1 MANYSFLLF
10 LYAYFIV
17 KSLVTIANDANRN
30 LHIVYMGSLPKYNY
44 SPTSHHLS
52 MLQQTTNHN
61 DATIHMVRSY
71 HKSFNGFAAMI
82 TNQER
87 EKLKKMEGVVSVFPS
102 KSLKLHTT
110 RSWDFMGFKESI
122 HRNKT
127 GESDVII
134 GVIDTGIWP
143 ESESFNDHGFGPIPK
158 KWKGA
163 CKGGKNFRCN
173 KKIIGAR
180 YYLKDQP
187 STRDIVGHG
196 SHTASIAAGN
206 KVVGASFYGIAE
218 GAARGGVPSARIAA
232 YSVCSE
238 QGCTDDAILAAF
250 DDAIA
255 DGVDLI
261 TISIGADEQMSFDK
275 DIIAIGSF
283 HAMEKGILTIH
294 SAGNNGPNIVTFSVS
309 PWLFTVAA
317 TTMDRRLIDNVLLG
331 NGLMIS
337 GKSIN
342 GFASNGTKI
351 PLIHGKFASSPTCPS
366 EKDAEFC
373 FCLDPKRIK
382 GKIVLCRTSFG
393 YSAGLELGAFGS
405 IAISYEYEAQV
416 VSYPAV
422 GIDPEVYDVVLSYA
436 NSTTTPSAEILS
448 SAGFINNSAPIVA
461 EFSSVG
467 PNMQIKE
474 IMKPDISAPGI
485 EILAAYSPLAP
496 PSPDKRDK
504 RSVKYNILSG
514 TSMSCPHVAGA
525 AAYVKT
531 FHPDWSPAAI
541 KSSLM
546 TTAKPMNGSE
556 LAEFSYGSGFLDPV
570 RAINPGLVFDASK
583 DDYVNLLCRIGY
595 DTMEVRKISGDKS
608 VCSSSS
614 LPMAKDFNYPAIVAE
629 IEPMKP
635 FMINFTR
642 TVTNVGFAN
651 STYKA
656 YIQQHSG
663 INITVVPNI
672 LKFKCLK
679 EKQSFV
685 VHVVGEKFSDFS
697 LVSSSL
703 SWTDGTHSV
712 RCPLILRVIK
722 VGA

>member
-1 MANYSFLLF
+1 MGKYNFLLF
-10 LYAYFIV
+10 LYAYFIM
-17 KSLVTIANDANRN
+17 KSLVSSADDADRN
-30 LHIVYMGSLPKYNY
+30 LHIVYMGSLPKHNY

-52 MLQQTTNHN
+52 MLQQITNDN
-61 DATIHMVRSY
+61 DATNHMVRSY
-71 HKSFNGFAAMI
+71 YKSFNGFAAMI

-102 KSLKLHTT
+102 KSLKPQTT

-122 HRNKT
+122 QRNKT
-127 GESDVII
+127 AESDVII

-143 ESESFNDHGFGPIPK
+143 ESESFNDRGFGPIPK

-173 KKIIGAR
+173 NKIIGAR

-187 STRDIVGHG
+187 SARDIIGHG
-196 SHTASIAAGN
+196 THTASVAAGN
-206 KVVGASFYGIAE
+206 KVVGASFNGIAE
-218 GAARGGVPSARIAA
+218 GVARGGVPSARIAA
-232 YSVCSE
+232 YNVCNEE
-238 QGCTDDAILAAF
+238 QGCRPDAILAAF

-261 TISIGADEQMSFDK
+261 TISIGQPAQMTFDK
-275 DIIAIGSF
+275 DTIAIGSF
-283 HAMEKGILTIH
+283 HAMKKGILTIN
-294 SAGNNGPNIVTFSVS
+294 STGNDGPNNATSSVS

-317 TTMDRRLIDNVLLG
+317 TTMDRRNIDNVLLG
-331 NGLMIS
+331 NGLMPS

-342 GFASNGTKI
+342 GSASN
-351 PLIHGKFASSPTCPS
+351 
-366 EKDAEFC
+366 
-373 FCLDPKRIK
+373 
-382 GKIVLCRTSFG
+382 
-393 YSAGLELGAFGS
+393 
-405 IAISYEYEAQV
+405 
-416 VSYPAV
+416 
-422 GIDPEVYDVVLSYA
+422 
-436 NSTTTPSAEILS
+436 SAEILS

-467 PNMQIKE
+467 PNMQIRE
-474 IMKPDISAPGI
+474 IMKPDVSAPGV

-496 PSPDKRDK
+496 PSPDKRDE

-514 TSMSCPHVAGA
+514 TSMACPHVAGA

-583 DDYVNLLCRIGY
+583 KDYVNLLCRIGY

-608 VCSSSS
+608 VCPSSSS
-614 LPMAKDFNYPAIVAE
+614 HHHLPMAKDFNYPAIAAE
-629 IEPMKP
+629 IEPNKP
-635 FMINFTR
+635 FRINFTR

-672 LKFKCLK
+672 LEFKSLK

-685 VHVVGEKFSDFS
+685 VHVVGGKFSDNS
-697 LVSSSL
+697 VVSSSL
-703 SWTDGTHSV
+703 LWSDGTHSV
-712 RCPLILRVIK
+712 RSPIVLRVIK
-722 VGA
+722 GKCYLYNKI

>member
-1 MANYSFLLF
+1 MGKYNFLLF
-10 LYAYFIV
+10 LYDYFIM
-17 KSLVTIANDANRN
+17 KSLVSSADDADRN
-30 LHIVYMGSLPKYNY
+30 LHIVYMGSLPKHNY

-52 MLQQTTNHN
+52 MLQQITNDN
-61 DATIHMVRSY
+61 DATNHMVRSY
-71 HKSFNGFAAMI
+71 YKSFNGFAAMI

-102 KSLKLHTT
+102 KSLKPQTT

-122 HRNKT
+122 QRNKT
-127 GESDVII
+127 AESDVII

-173 KKIIGAR
+173 NKIIGAR

-187 STRDIVGHG
+187 SARDIIGHG
-196 SHTASIAAGN
+196 THTASVAAGN
-206 KVVGASFYGIAE
+206 KVVGASFNGIAE
-218 GAARGGVPSARIAA
+218 GVARGGVPSARIAA
-232 YSVCSE
+232 YNVCNEE
-238 QGCTDDAILAAF
+238 QGCRPDAILAAF

-261 TISIGADEQMSFDK
+261 TISIGQPAQMTFDK
-275 DIIAIGSF
+275 DTIAIGSF
-283 HAMEKGILTIH
+283 HAMKKGILTIN
-294 SAGNNGPNIVTFSVS
+294 STGNDGPNNATSSVS

-317 TTMDRRLIDNVLLG
+317 TTMDRRNIDNVLLG
-331 NGLMIS
+331 NGLMPS

-342 GFASNGTKI
+342 GSASN
-351 PLIHGKFASSPTCPS
+351 
-366 EKDAEFC
+366 
-373 FCLDPKRIK
+373 
-382 GKIVLCRTSFG
+382 
-393 YSAGLELGAFGS
+393 
-405 IAISYEYEAQV
+405 
-416 VSYPAV
+416 
-422 GIDPEVYDVVLSYA
+422 
-436 NSTTTPSAEILS
+436 SAEILS

-467 PNMQIKE
+467 PNMQIRE
-474 IMKPDISAPGI
+474 IMKPDVSAPGV

-496 PSPDKRDK
+496 PSPDKRDE

-514 TSMSCPHVAGA
+514 TSMACPHVAGA

-583 DDYVNLLCRIGY
+583 KDYVNLLCRIGY

-608 VCSSSS
+608 VCPSSSS
-614 LPMAKDFNYPAIVAE
+614 HHHLPMAKDFNYPAIAAE
-629 IEPMKP
+629 IEPNKP
-635 FMINFTR
+635 FRINFTR

-672 LKFKCLK
+672 LEFKSLK

-685 VHVVGEKFSDFS
+685 VHVVGGKFSDNS
-697 LVSSSL
+697 VVSSSL
-703 SWTDGTHSV
+703 LWSDGTHSV
-712 RCPLILRVIK
+712 RSPIVLRVIK
-722 VGA
+722 GKCYLYNKI

>member
-30 LHIVYMGSLPKYNY
+30 LHIIYMGSLPKYNY

-87 EKLKKMEGVVSVFPS
+87 EKLKKMEGVVSVFPN

-122 HRNKT
+122 QRNKT

-218 GAARGGVPSARIAA
+218 GVARGGVPSARIAA

-317 TTMDRRLIDNVLLG
+317 TTIDRRIIDNVLLG

-342 GFASNGTKI
+342 GFASNG
-351 PLIHGKFASSPTCPS
+351 
-366 EKDAEFC
+366 
-373 FCLDPKRIK
+373 
-382 GKIVLCRTSFG
+382 
-393 YSAGLELGAFGS
+393 
-405 IAISYEYEAQV
+405 
-416 VSYPAV
+416 
-422 GIDPEVYDVVLSYA
+422 
-436 NSTTTPSAEILS
+436 AEILS

-546 TTAKPMNGSE
+546 TTAKPMNGSQ

-595 DTMEVRKISGDKS
+595 DTMKVRKISGDKS

-656 YIQQHSG
+656 CIQQHSG

-672 LKFKCLK
+672 LEFKSLK

-685 VHVVGEKFSDFS
+685 VHVVGGKFSDSS

>member
-1 MANYSFLLF
+1 MTTFYSFMQQSYLFVHCTKTRTLL
-10 LYAYFIV
+10 LIV
-17 KSLVTIANDANRN
+17 SEYNNTRNASNKGIYYLCSGYRN
-30 LHIVYMGSLPKYNY
+30 LHIVYMGSLPKHNY

-52 MLQQTTNHN
+52 MLQQITNDN
-61 DATIHMVRSY
+61 DATNHMVRSY
-71 HKSFNGFAAMI
+71 YKSFNGFAAMI

-102 KSLKLHTT
+102 KSLKPQTT

-122 HRNKT
+122 QRNKT
-127 GESDVII
+127 AESDVII

-173 KKIIGAR
+173 NKIIGAR

-187 STRDIVGHG
+187 SARDIIGHG
-196 SHTASIAAGN
+196 THTASVAAGN
-206 KVVGASFYGIAE
+206 KVVGASFNGIAE
-218 GAARGGVPSARIAA
+218 GVARGGVPSARIAA
-232 YSVCSE
+232 YNVCNEE
-238 QGCTDDAILAAF
+238 QGCRPDAILAAF

-261 TISIGADEQMSFDK
+261 TISIGQPAQMTFDK
-275 DIIAIGSF
+275 DTIAIGSF
-283 HAMEKGILTIH
+283 HAMKKGILTIN
-294 SAGNNGPNIVTFSVS
+294 STGNDGPNNATSSVS

-317 TTMDRRLIDNVLLG
+317 TTMDRRNIDNVLLG
-331 NGLMIS
+331 NGLMPS

-342 GFASNGTKI
+342 GSASN
-351 PLIHGKFASSPTCPS
+351 
-366 EKDAEFC
+366 
-373 FCLDPKRIK
+373 
-382 GKIVLCRTSFG
+382 
-393 YSAGLELGAFGS
+393 
-405 IAISYEYEAQV
+405 
-416 VSYPAV
+416 
-422 GIDPEVYDVVLSYA
+422 
-436 NSTTTPSAEILS
+436 SAEILS

-467 PNMQIKE
+467 PNMQIRE
-474 IMKPDISAPGI
+474 IMKPDVSAPGV

-496 PSPDKRDK
+496 PSPDKRDE

-514 TSMSCPHVAGA
+514 TSMACPHVAGA

-583 DDYVNLLCRIGY
+583 KDYVNLLCRIGY

-608 VCSSSS
+608 VCPSSSS
-614 LPMAKDFNYPAIVAE
+614 HHHLPMAKDFNYPAIAAE
-629 IEPMKP
+629 IEPNKP
-635 FMINFTR
+635 FRINFTR

-672 LKFKCLK
+672 LEFKSLK

-685 VHVVGEKFSDFS
+685 VHVVGGKFSDNS
-697 LVSSSL
+697 VVSSSL
-703 SWTDGTHSV
+703 LWSDGTHSV
-712 RCPLILRVIK
+712 RSPIVLRVIK
-722 VGA
+722 GKCYLYNKI

>member
-1 MANYSFLLF
+1 MGKYNFLLF
-10 LYAYFIV
+10 LYAYFIM
-17 KSLVTIANDANRN
+17 KSLVSSADDADRN
-30 LHIVYMGSLPKYNY
+30 LHIVYMGSLPKHNY

-52 MLQQTTNHN
+52 MLQQITNDN
-61 DATIHMVRSY
+61 DATNHMVRSY
-71 HKSFNGFAAMI
+71 YKSFNGFAAMI

-102 KSLKLHTT
+102 KSLKPQTT

-122 HRNKT
+122 QRNKT
-127 GESDVII
+127 AESDVII

-173 KKIIGAR
+173 NKIIGAR

-187 STRDIVGHG
+187 SARDIIGHG
-196 SHTASIAAGN
+196 THTASVAAGN
-206 KVVGASFYGIAE
+206 KVVGASFNGIAE
-218 GAARGGVPSARIAA
+218 GVARGGVPSARIAA
-232 YSVCSE
+232 YNVCNEE
-238 QGCTDDAILAAF
+238 QGCRPDAILAAF

-261 TISIGADEQMSFDK
+261 TISIGQPAQMTFDK
-275 DIIAIGSF
+275 DTIAIGSF
-283 HAMEKGILTIH
+283 HAMKKGILTIN
-294 SAGNNGPNIVTFSVS
+294 STGNDGPNNATSSVS

-317 TTMDRRLIDNVLLG
+317 TTMDRRNIDNVLLG
-331 NGLMIS
+331 NGLMPS

-342 GFASNGTKI
+342 GSASN
-351 PLIHGKFASSPTCPS
+351 
-366 EKDAEFC
+366 
-373 FCLDPKRIK
+373 
-382 GKIVLCRTSFG
+382 
-393 YSAGLELGAFGS
+393 
-405 IAISYEYEAQV
+405 
-416 VSYPAV
+416 
-422 GIDPEVYDVVLSYA
+422 
-436 NSTTTPSAEILS
+436 SAEILS

-467 PNMQIKE
+467 PNMQIRE
-474 IMKPDISAPGI
+474 IMKPDVSAPGV

-496 PSPDKRDK
+496 PSPDKRDE

-514 TSMSCPHVAGA
+514 TSMACPHVAGA

-583 DDYVNLLCRIGY
+583 KDYVNLLCRIGY

-608 VCSSSS
+608 VCPSSSS
-614 LPMAKDFNYPAIVAE
+614 HHHLPMAKDFNYPAIAAE
-629 IEPMKP
+629 IEPNKP
-635 FMINFTR
+635 FRINFTR

-672 LKFKCLK
+672 LEFKSLK

-685 VHVVGEKFSDFS
+685 VHVDGGKFSDNS
-697 LVSSSL
+697 VVSSSL
-703 SWTDGTHSV
+703 LWSDGTHSV
-712 RCPLILRVIK
+712 RSPIVLRVIK
-722 VGA
+722 GKCYLYNKI

>member
-1 MANYSFLLF
+1 MGKYNFLLF
-10 LYAYFIV
+10 LYAYFIM
-17 KSLVTIANDANRN
+17 KSLVSSADDADRN
-30 LHIVYMGSLPKYNY
+30 LHIVYMGSLPKHNY

-52 MLQQTTNHN
+52 MLQQITNDN
-61 DATIHMVRSY
+61 DATNHMVRSY
-71 HKSFNGFAAMI
+71 YKSFNGFAAMI

-102 KSLKLHTT
+102 KSLKPQTT

-122 HRNKT
+122 QRNKT
-127 GESDVII
+127 AESDVII

-173 KKIIGAR
+173 NKIIGAR

-187 STRDIVGHG
+187 SARDIIGHG
-196 SHTASIAAGN
+196 THTASVAAGN
-206 KVVGASFYGIAE
+206 KVVGASFNGIAE
-218 GAARGGVPSARIAA
+218 GVARGGVPSARIAA
-232 YSVCSE
+232 YNVCNEE
-238 QGCTDDAILAAF
+238 QGCRPDAILAAF

-261 TISIGADEQMSFDK
+261 TISIGQPAQMTFDK
-275 DIIAIGSF
+275 DTIAIGSF
-283 HAMEKGILTIH
+283 HAMKKGILTIN
-294 SAGNNGPNIVTFSVS
+294 STGNDGPNNATSSVS

-317 TTMDRRLIDNVLLG
+317 TTMDRRNIDNVLLG
-331 NGLMIS
+331 NGLMPS

-342 GFASNGTKI
+342 GSASN
-351 PLIHGKFASSPTCPS
+351 
-366 EKDAEFC
+366 
-373 FCLDPKRIK
+373 
-382 GKIVLCRTSFG
+382 
-393 YSAGLELGAFGS
+393 
-405 IAISYEYEAQV
+405 
-416 VSYPAV
+416 
-422 GIDPEVYDVVLSYA
+422 
-436 NSTTTPSAEILS
+436 SAEILS
-448 SAGFINNSAPIVA
+448 STGFINNSAPIVA

-467 PNMQIKE
+467 PNMQIRE
-474 IMKPDISAPGI
+474 IMKPDVSAPGV

-496 PSPDKRDK
+496 PSPDKRDE

-514 TSMSCPHVAGA
+514 TSMACPHVAGA

-583 DDYVNLLCRIGY
+583 KDYVNLLCRIGY

-608 VCSSSS
+608 VCPSSSS
-614 LPMAKDFNYPAIVAE
+614 HHHLPMAKDFNYPAIAAE
-629 IEPMKP
+629 IEPNKP
-635 FMINFTR
+635 FRINFTR

-672 LKFKCLK
+672 LEFKSLK

-685 VHVVGEKFSDFS
+685 VHVDGGKFSDNS
-697 LVSSSL
+697 VVSSSL
-703 SWTDGTHSV
+703 LWSDGTHSV
-712 RCPLILRVIK
+712 RSPIVLRVIK
-722 VGA
+722 GKCYLYNKI